1 MEMRSCQQQSQ
12 HPDAGLPHG
21 EIQLPQKAEAE
32 ERSQHRHQDVGAV
45 ADNDV
50 SHGGISAIVVRENRK
65 ARDAGADDVCRQHQQ
80 RLPYAVPA
88 LQHTVAAVHAELGI
102 LVGKYRRLR
111 SPESVSR
118 LLAMLRVG
126 GAEFA
131 RLHHKCD
138 QARCQCQEKNGI
150 AKAAPKRMDGHR
162 CSPIIG
168 EPAAL
173 WQIALLR

>member
-1 MEMRSCQQQSQ
+1 M
-12 HPDAGLPHG
+12 
-21 EIQLPQKAEAE
+21 
-32 ERSQHRHQDVGAV
+32 
-45 ADNDV
+45 
-50 SHGGISAIVVRENRK
+50 
-65 ARDAGADDVCRQHQQ
+65 
-80 RLPYAVPA
+80 
-88 LQHTVAAVHAELGI
+88 HAELGI

-126 GAEFA
+126 SAEFA

-168 EPAAL
+168 ESAPSGRSRVAL
-173 WQIALLR
+173 SADGAMVVHVRLPQQKQQMC